1 VAVAVVAAVVA
12 RKAVKPLIVAAAE
25 VAELVPTVAQEV
37 LQVALR
43 LLLVVP
49 ALVRQGGLGAQ
60 QVRLRVYQVRAQAPA
75 VQVVAEVRRV
85 QRVLV
90 VVQLPLLPALRAVLL
105 VTIL

>member
-1 VAVAVVAAVVA
+1 MVAVAVVAV
-12 RKAVKPLIVAAAE
+12 R
-25 VAELVPTVAQEV
+25 V
-37 LQVALR
+37 LMEEAVALLGVVR
-43 LLLVVP
+43 VQSLLKLVVP
-49 ALVRQGGLGAQ
+49 ALVRQGDLGAQ
-60 QVRLRVYQVRAQAPA
+60 EVRLRVYHLRAQAPA